1 MKYGYYESGALIK
14 PINYFIAGAHIL
26 VVCSPTDYSLKMVTL
41 ENVGWELRD
50 CIKVLLKDKTLQV
63 GLLRKPFKGTV
74 ANNVLTNG
82 CGGLNI
88 DACRIQGGGTI
99 DNYTPS
105 TFSNRNG
112 SGLSKSHIA
121 GSKDKTNEEND
132 AKMRE
137 SQIASIEKMN
147 TAGRFPAN
155 LLLDLSTVKLMD
167 YHSGISNGNGKVVR
181 TVKNRTGFKLSG
193 SLDNVQ
199 AADAPD
205 QYGDSGGAS
214 RFFYKFK
221 SELDMKSYLIKL
233 VIV

>member
-1 MKYGYYESGALIK
+1 MKYGYYEDGALIK

-26 VVCSPTDYSLKMVTL
+26 VVCSPTDYSSKIITL
-41 ENVGWELRD
+41 ENVGWEVRD
-50 CIKVLLKDKTLQV
+50 SIKVLLKNKSLQV
-63 GLLRKPFKGTV
+63 GVLRKPFKGTV

-88 DACRIQGGGTI
+88 DACRIGHFT
-99 DNYTPS
+99 NTTPS
-105 TFSNRNG
+105 GMARWNDFRHG
-112 SGLSKSHIA
+112 D
-121 GSKDKTNEEND
+121 DKYPTEETVNV
-132 AKMRE
+132 KE
-137 SQIASIEKMN
+137 
-147 TAGRFPAN
+147 GRFPAN
-155 LLLDLSTVKLMD
+155 LLLDLSSANMMD
-167 YHSGISNGNGKVVR
+167 SHSGISNGNGKVVR